1 MKKDLKVS
9 DVRKAIEMKGI
20 PMTTNFSTVPKE
32 EVLETIV
39 QLDEIAASI
48 AEFSEYVREQREKL
62 LTRAMVENIDR
73 TGQFYLITIPGPLKR
88 NQIDNIIKFA
98 ERFPEGYK
106 AIRNQQGQDLID
118 KFNRDLERLKF
129 SEIPLTLADKK
140 IGKDAVSEYVGFK
153 PQEVKAE
160 VRKLPEAIQ

>member
-9 DVRKAIEMKGI
+9 DVRKAIEMSGV
-20 PMTTNFSTVPKE
+20 PMTTSFATVPKE

-39 QLDEIAASI
+39 QLDEIIESISEFAA
-48 AEFSEYVREQREKL
+48 YVKEQREKL
-62 LTRAMVENIDR
+62 LTRAMVENIET
-73 TGQFYLITIPGPLKR
+73 TGRFYLITTPGPLKR
-88 NQIDNIIKFA
+88 NPINNITKFA
-98 ERFPEGYK
+98 ERFPEGYT

-140 IGKDAVSEYVGFK
+140 IGKDAVTEYVGFK

-160 VRKLPEAIQ
+160 VRKLPEAIR